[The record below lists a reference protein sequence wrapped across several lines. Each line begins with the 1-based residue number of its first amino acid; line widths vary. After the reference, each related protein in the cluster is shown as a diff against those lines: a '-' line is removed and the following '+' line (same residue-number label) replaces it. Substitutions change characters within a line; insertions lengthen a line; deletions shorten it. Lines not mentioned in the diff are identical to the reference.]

1 MASRAIG
8 GGLEDCA
15 MRVGF
20 FVQGSGVHWDVA
32 KTLISSCRKAM
43 PDVEIVQLTDL
54 QTPAH
59 EGVSVVRM
67 GGDLPMA
74 VRRMSLHAMLS
85 GEWLFIDTDC
95 VIRKD
100 VRHVFDDKDFGV
112 ALTDRVG
119 SLVGASPYGE
129 KMPYNIGVV
138 FSRDPRFWGEVVL
151 NLLTLP
157 TRAQEWEG
165 DQLVVAEMV
174 RAGWPVKVIPG
185 RVYNFTPELGHESV
199 DHASI
204 VHFKWRRKEWIKE
217 VCGKDL

>member
-1 MASRAIG
+1 MAGRTPSGRPEG
-8 GGLEDCA
+8 HP

-20 FVQGSGVHWDVA
+20 FVQGDGVHWDVA
-32 KTLISSCRKAM
+32 KTLLSSCRKAM
-43 PDVEIVQLTDL
+43 PDVEIVQLTDGK
-54 QTPAH
+54 TPAH

-67 GGDLPMA
+67 AGDMPMA
-74 VRRMSLHAMLS
+74 VRRMSLQGMLS
-85 GEWLFIDTDC
+85 GDWLFIDTDC

-119 SLVGASPYGE
+119 SLVGEGPYGK

-138 FSRDPRFWGEVVL
+138 FSRDPSFWGEVVK
-151 NLLTLP
+151 NLVELP
-157 TRAQEWEG
+157 AKAQEWEG
-165 DQLVVAEMV
+165 DQWVVAEMV

-185 RVYNFTPELGHESV
+185 RIYNFTPELGHESV

-217 VCGKDL
+217 ICGNDC